1 MKNIKRIFGI
11 GIVVAVIGLLV
22 LGGINRTLAQSE
34 DTTDSEYD
42 EFSSDAIVASQPADV
57 QSVPVDMN
65 ETVQVNTVSSEVV
78 VVETAVASSLDP
90 STSLSQEEID
100 ALLFMREEEKLARD
114 VYNYL
119 AVQWGMPVFSNI
131 ASSEQTH
138 MDSIV
143 TLIDQ
148 YGLTDP
154 ASDQSG
160 VFTNQSL
167 QDLYSSLIA
176 QGSISIEEAFKVG
189 AAIEEI
195 DILDLQNRLLLTA
208 HPDIQLVFENLLNGS
223 YNHLNAFA
231 TNLFNRT
238 GITYVPQYLSS
249 EA

>member
-1 MKNIKRIFGI
+1 MKTRNMLM
-11 GIVVAVIGLLV
+11 GLMLF
-22 LGGINRTLAQSE
+22 A
-34 DTTDSEYD
+34 
-42 EFSSDAIVASQPADV
+42 
-57 QSVPVDMN
+57 
-65 ETVQVNTVSSEVV
+65 
-78 VVETAVASSLDP
+78 
-90 STSLSQEEID
+90 SLSLAFTGCSKSPVVDEQLFEKSATLSSITDFPTLISGED
-100 ALLFMREEEKLARD
+100 AGIIQMREEEKLARD

-238 GITYVPQYLSS
+238 GSTYVPQYLSS
-249 EA
+249 EAYQTIISNGGTTGSGGGRYGWLWNRRRRKRNSLIYK